1 MSLSLGRQR
10 MKTELLWRPLR
21 REDRSEI
28 GGLATAC
35 LAADGGLPFA
45 ADEEFV
51 QARFMPAAPGV
62 SLGGFTPVGVLL
74 AAAAVRP
81 DPETRQRRALIAG
94 MVHPDHRGQRVGT
107 ILMRWSIMQG
117 EALLAGGEPGAPRRL
132 VIATEMLTDAAA
144 RLYARYGFA
153 QEFAEDVMR
162 RALRQPLPEAP
173 LPPDI
178 TLTPW
183 SPALAEA
190 FFAAYTASFRERPGF
205 PGWSQEQ
212 WVDWAT
218 NDHDFRPAASF
229 IARCGDTPAGFVVC
243 DEGWIAQIGVC
254 PEWRGRGLGAALIAA
269 ALRVFHAAGLEDVSL
284 DVNVNN
290 PSAAQLYTR
299 LGFKVVGRRARWT
312 RQIN

>member
-1 MSLSLGRQR
+1 
-10 MKTELLWRPLR
+10 MKTDILWRPLQPQ
-21 REDRSEI
+21 EGEE
-28 GGLATAC
+28 LAALAAAC
-35 LAADGGLPFA
+35 LTADGGLPFA

-51 QARFMPAAPGV
+51 QPRFLPAAPGT
-62 SLGGFTPVGVLL
+62 SLGGFSPVGILL

-94 MVHPDHRGQRVGT
+94 MVHPDHRGQRVGAM
-107 ILMRWSIMQG
+107 LMRWSITQG
-117 EALLAGGEPGAPRRL
+117 EALLAGGKPGAPQSL

-144 RLYARYGFA
+144 RLYAQYGFA

-162 RALRQPLPEAP
+162 RDLRRPLPEAP

-178 TLTPW
+178 TLAPW

-205 PGWSQEQ
+205 PGWSREQ

-218 NDHDFRPAASF
+218 GDDDFRPAASF
-229 IARCGDTPAGFVVC
+229 IARCGDTPAGFVLC

-254 PEWRGRGLGAALIAA
+254 PEWRGRGLGAALTAA
-269 ALRVFHAAGLEDVSL
+269 ALRYFHAAGVEDVSL
-284 DVNVNN
+284 GVNVNN
-290 PSAAQLYTR
+290 PIAARLYTR
-299 LGFKVVGRRARWT
+299 LGFEVGGRRARWT